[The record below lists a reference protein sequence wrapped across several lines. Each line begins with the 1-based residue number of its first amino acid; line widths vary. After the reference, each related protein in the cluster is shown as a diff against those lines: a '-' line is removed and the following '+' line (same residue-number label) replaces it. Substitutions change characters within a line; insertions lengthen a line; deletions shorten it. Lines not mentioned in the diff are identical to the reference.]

1 MPPSSSMA
9 LAHPGAPLAAVV
21 FPDRAPPCRLSSL
34 SCRQHMGSLVGL
46 PQVWHRG
53 GKLCPVPRPLALL
66 GLAPGGYP
74 QVKLK
79 GIAPGFRE
87 SPPALLRKERWWC
100 GSW

>member
-21 FPDRAPPCRLSSL
+21 FRIAPSL
-34 SCRQHMGSLVGL
+34 PSFLPFLPATYGQLGWASPGMAPRRQ
-46 PQVWHRG
+46 
-53 GKLCPVPRPLALL
+53 LCPVPRPLALL